1 MSEHNQD
8 HVSPPPEEP
17 KRWLD
22 HPGSGKKLFM
32 ALAAVCLGLLVWD
45 CGWWLAVEQGWWE
58 VHERH
63 GHYGFE
69 EWFGF
74 HALFGFV
81 AYCCIVGTA
90 VQLRKVLKRPEDYYY
105 DE

>member
-8 HVSPPPEEP
+8 HGTPPADEP

-32 ALAAVCLGLLVWD
+32 ALAAACLGLLVWD
-45 CGWWLAVEQGWWE
+45 VVYPQ
-58 VHERH
+58 H

-105 DE
+105 DDE